1 MKGMMVGRGIEEA
14 EFAGLE
20 LIISRGK
27 KMGWVRVMTQGKAE
41 GHELARHDLVK
52 GRMSG

>member
-1 MKGMMVGRGIEEA
+1 
-14 EFAGLE
+14 
-20 LIISRGK
+20 
-27 KMGWVRVMTQGKAE
+27 MGWVRVMIQGKAE